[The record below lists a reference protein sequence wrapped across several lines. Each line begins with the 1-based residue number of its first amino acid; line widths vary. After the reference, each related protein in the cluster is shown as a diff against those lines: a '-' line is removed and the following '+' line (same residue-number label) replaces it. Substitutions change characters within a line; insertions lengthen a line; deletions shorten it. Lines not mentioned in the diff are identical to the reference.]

1 MDTFANM
8 DTTVDK
14 NMPHIRRPWIFT
26 ALSLRFNEAMTY
38 REISEKLNI
47 SSSAVHKMFTRFSRT
62 GINWPLPEEYT
73 PERLEEELYAF
84 NLETNLPVKK
94 RCPDWP
100 LVFKIR
106 MAGLTLQPGA
116 CVAQI
121 ARDYGI
127 NDNLL
132 FNWRNLHRQ
141 GLLDPASRATLIPV
155 NVESLSPPPRHH
167 GAVSAETTLVSTWPL
182 TFSENE
188 RQDVTP
194 LKTTEGGPAIYF
206 LMTARMQGCR
216 EYFQSMPVGRAGRG
230 G

>member
-1 MDTFANM
+1 MDTFVNM

-14 NMPHIRRPWIFT
+14 NTPYIRRPWIFT

-38 REISEKLNI
+38 REIAEKLNI
-47 SSSAVHKMFTRFSRT
+47 SSSAVHKMFTRFRRT

-73 PERLEEELYAF
+73 PERLEEDLYAF

-94 RCPDWP
+94 RRPDWP
-100 LVFKIR
+100 LEFKIR
-106 MAGLTLQPGA
+106 MADLTLQPGA

-121 ARDYGI
+121 AREHGI

-155 NVESLSPPPRHH
+155 TMEPLSPPPRHH
-167 GAVSAETTLVSTWPL
+167 GAVSAETTPVISCKLTLPGGSLSLTGPLTPELLRALVSEL
-182 TFSENE
+182 
-188 RQDVTP
+188 R
-194 LKTTEGGPAIYF
+194 EGEA
-206 LMTARMQGCR
+206 
-216 EYFQSMPVGRAGRG
+216 
-230 G
+230 

>member
-14 NMPHIRRPWIFT
+14 NTPYTRRSWIFK
-26 ALSLRFNEAMTY
+26 ALSLRFNEALTY
-38 REISEKLNI
+38 REIAEQLNI
-47 SSSAVHKMFTRFSRT
+47 STSATHKMFMRYRRT

-84 NLETNLPVKK
+84 NLETYLPVKK
-94 RCPDWP
+94 RRPDWP
-100 LVFKIR
+100 LEFKIR
-106 MAGLTLQPGA
+106 MADLTLQPGD

-121 ARDYGI
+121 AREHGI

-155 NVESLSPPPRHH
+155 SVEPLSPPPRHH
-167 GAVSAETTLVSTWPL
+167 GAVSADTTPVISCKLTLPGGSLSLTGPLTPDLLRALVSEL
-182 TFSENE
+182 
-188 RQDVTP
+188 R
-194 LKTTEGGPAIYF
+194 EGEA
-206 LMTARMQGCR
+206 
-216 EYFQSMPVGRAGRG
+216 
-230 G
+230 